1 MNEKDVLMV
10 PEEIIMSKIYLIR
23 NQKVMLDYDI
33 AELYGVQTKQLK
45 RSVRR
50 NLDRFPND
58 FMFELSPEEL
68 KIWRSQF
75 GTSNY
80 EKMGLRIT
88 PFAFTEHGVLMLAT
102 VINSKNAIRV
112 NIQIVRIFTKMHKH
126 LQTHAEIF
134 RKLEEIQK
142 NDIEQD
148 RQILLIF
155 EYIKQ
160 LEETKQEEQ
169 KYKVC
174 KRIGY

>member
-10 PEEIIMSKIYLIR
+10 PEEIIMSKIYFIR
-23 NQKVMLDYDI
+23 NQKVMLDFDL

-50 NLDRFPND
+50 NFDRFPND

-88 PFAFTEHGVLMLAT
+88 PFAFTEHGVLMLVT
-102 VINSKNAIRV
+102 VINSKNAIHV
-112 NIQIVRIFTKMHKH
+112 NILIVRIFTKMHKH
-126 LQTHAEIF
+126 LQTHAGFSENL
-134 RKLEEIQK
+134 R
-142 NDIEQD
+142 
-148 RQILLIF
+148 
-155 EYIKQ
+155 
-160 LEETKQEEQ
+160 
-169 KYKVC
+169 KYKKMILNRTV
-174 KRIGY
+174 KSS